1 MHMQGLMDI
10 LGQHGPWAAL
20 TGALLYVLVTQTVP
34 VSVWKHECERAERL
48 VGVLDEMS
56 RSLAVLLDRS
66 ER

>member
-1 MHMQGLMDI
+1 MKDLTDI
-10 LGQHGPWAAL
+10 LAQHGPWAAL

-34 VSVWKHECERAERL
+34 VNVWKQECERAERL
-48 VGVLDEMS
+48 VSVLDEMS